1 MPLALSNCS
10 SNREVDRP
18 MRPFRSIVQVLIGR
32 IFVLAVVVLLIAL
45 GLQAWWAQ
53 AQNEQHFQELIQ
65 EVSDTNVPMM
75 ALALWDIEP
84 DALRAQIDFLAKR
97 PEIGYVQLKATT
109 GQVFEKG
116 AASLLGS
123 ENVHRL
129 GIPSPQ
135 GNLTLGELTLVVNP
149 SYFWRN
155 FFNMAWQAALAYC
168 LLTAVIC
175 LLIVYMLKHDLQRPL
190 QNIAQFA
197 SELTSE
203 NLIHTLQL
211 DPRSNAREDEID
223 LLARA
228 FAQLQNSLQRHI
240 DDLNALVTERT
251 AQQEKLLLANQ
262 KSQVANLAKSQF
274 LATISHE
281 LKTPLNGILGM
292 AQLLKHVDITPA
304 QRMEYA
310 QIILDSGKSLDT
322 LIKDL
327 LDISQIEANKLVLRS
342 EPCDVV
348 ALTHDVTTLFF
359 RSAQQKNLT
368 IESQWLGQPDGL
380 FRTDPIRLRQML
392 SNLVSNAI
400 KFTETGFVRIV
411 GQEVERN
418 GAEAILEFSVSDSG
432 IGIAADKLDLLFKRF
447 SQVDASH
454 TRSFEGTGLGLSI
467 IEGLAKRMGGGV
479 GVESQM
485 GVGSRF
491 WFRIQVVV
499 LDASGHVWGGAA
511 TAVSNPSARENASAA
526 VASPAKA
533 ETTQPGQARHR
544 GMAMVVEDNPIN
556 QKIVEAALARVGMQ
570 AVCLS
575 NGQEAVNAVT
585 QGLQPHVIL
594 MDMQMPIMNGLEATQ
609 AIRAWELG
617 AQAKRIPILG
627 LTAGSGP
634 DIEQEC
640 IESGMDAVLFKPV
653 DLDLLQAA
661 VMPFADDPATV

>member
-1 MPLALSNCS
+1 
-10 SNREVDRP
+10 

-32 IFVLAVVVLLIAL
+32 IFVLAMVVLLIAL
-45 GLQAWWAQ
+45 GLQAWWAK
-53 AQNEQHFQELIQ
+53 AQNEQHFQELMQ

-116 AASLLGS
+116 APSLLDS
-123 ENVHRL
+123 EYVHRL
-129 GIPSPQ
+129 RIGSPQ

-168 LLTAVIC
+168 LLTTVIC

-190 QNIAQFA
+190 QNIAHFA

-223 LLARA
+223 MLARA
-228 FAQLQNSLQRHI
+228 FAQLQHSLRLHI

-251 AQQEKLLLANQ
+251 AQQEKLQLANQ

-292 AQLLKHVDITPA
+292 AQLLKLADITHT

-310 QIILDSGKSLDT
+310 QIILDSGNSLDT

-348 ALTHDVTTLFF
+348 ALTQDVTTLFL

-368 IESQWLGQPDGL
+368 LESNWLGQPNGL

-411 GQEVERN
+411 VQEVERN
-418 GAEAILEFSVSDSG
+418 DAEAILEFSVSDSG
-432 IGIAADKLDLLFKRF
+432 IGIAEDKLDLLFKRF

-479 GVESQM
+479 GVESQL

-491 WFRIQVVV
+491 WFRVQVVV
-499 LDASGHVWGGAA
+499 LDASGNLWGDATKSFLRPSVLDDA
-511 TAVSNPSARENASAA
+511 TPTMASPLTAVFTKPVQPSN
-526 VASPAKA
+526 
-533 ETTQPGQARHR
+533 R

-556 QKIVEAALARVGMQ
+556 QKIVQAALARVGMR

-575 NGQEAVNAVT
+575 NGLEALNAVT
-585 QGLQPHVIL
+585 QGLQPQVIL
-594 MDMQMPIMNGLEATQ
+594 MDMQMPVMNGLEATQ

-640 IESGMDAVLFKPV
+640 IDSGMDAVLFKPV
-653 DLDLLQAA
+653 DLDLLQSEVLQYVGLAEKN
-661 VMPFADDPATV
+661 

>member
-1 MPLALSNCS
+1 MHLDSSNFS
-10 SNREVDRP
+10 SNREQDLQ

-32 IFVLAVVVLLIAL
+32 IFVLALALLLIAL
-45 GLQAWWAQ
+45 AMQAWWAQ
-53 AQNEQHFQELIQ
+53 AQNEQHFQELMQ

-84 DALRAQIDFLAKR
+84 NAIRSQIDFLAKR

-109 GQVFEKG
+109 GQVFEQG
-116 AASLLGS
+116 DPGLLTS
-123 ENVHRL
+123 EYVHHL
-129 GIPSPQ
+129 VVISPQ
-135 GNLTLGELTLVVNP
+135 GKLKLGELTLVVNP

-155 FFNMAWQAALAYC
+155 FLNMAWQAAFGYC

-197 SELTSE
+197 SGLTSE
-203 NLIHTLQL
+203 NLTHALQL
-211 DPRSNAREDEID
+211 DPRSNVREDEID
-223 LLARA
+223 MLARA
-228 FAQLQNSLQRHI
+228 FAQLQHSLQRHI
-240 DDLNALVTERT
+240 GDLNGLVTERT
-251 AQQEKLLLANQ
+251 TQQEKLMLANQ

-292 AQLLKHVDITPA
+292 AQLLQHRDITHQ
-304 QRMEYA
+304 QRLEYA
-310 QIILDSGKSLDT
+310 QIIFDSGKSLET
-322 LIKDL
+322 LIHDL

-348 ALTHDVTTLFF
+348 SLTHDVTTLFF
-359 RSAQQKNLT
+359 QAAQQKNLV
-368 IESQWLGQPDGL
+368 IDSQWLGQPNGL

-400 KFTETGFVRIV
+400 KFTEAGFVRIV

-432 IGIAADKLDLLFKRF
+432 IGIAAEKIDLLFKRF

-467 IEGLAKRMGGGV
+467 IEGLAKRMGGSV
-479 GVESQM
+479 GVESQV

-499 LDASGHVWGGAA
+499 LDASGNLWGE
-511 TAVSNPSARENASAA
+511 VVPSFSNPAMQVDTLSDPVVKGAEPVAKPVKTKAR
-526 VASPAKA
+526 
-533 ETTQPGQARHR
+533 GL
-544 GMAMVVEDNPIN
+544 AMVVEDNPIN
-556 QKIVEAALARVGMQ
+556 QKIVETALTRVGFRSI
-570 AVCLS
+570 CKS
-575 NGQEAVNAVT
+575 NGLEAVNAVT
-585 QGLQPHVIL
+585 QGLQPDVIL
-594 MDMQMPIMNGLEATQ
+594 MDMQMPIMNGLEATR
-609 AIRAWELG
+609 AIRSWEMG
-617 AQAKRIPILG
+617 KPSQRIPILG
-627 LTAGSGP
+627 LTAGSGSEV
-634 DIEQEC
+634 EQEC
-640 IESGMDAVLFKPV
+640 IDSGMDAVLFKPV
-653 DLDLLQAA
+653 DLDILQAA
-661 VMPFADDPATV
+661 VIPYADDSA